1 MLFWEFYLLFYIFI
15 FSSFLY
21 TSPNFEFG
29 FKYSIEK
36 YGENIMNIQRG
47 RELFTKEQRKLFMK
61 YPEDE
66 WEIGAYYTFSKYD
79 L

>member
-1 MLFWEFYLLFYIFI
+1 
-15 FSSFLY
+15 
-21 TSPNFEFG
+21 
-29 FKYSIEK
+29 
-36 YGENIMNIQRG
+36 MNIQRG

-79 L
+79 LEIIMKHRK